1 MEIKI
6 LWTEEAIA
14 RLKDIFDYYS
24 EEATVRIAQKL
35 VIEIVDY
42 ADILI
47 SHPELGAIE
56 ELPKG
61 RKNKYHYLVCKNY
74 KIIYWKGK
82 NIISIATVFDT
93 RRNPKKIKKGLK

>member
-1 MEIKI
+1 LDRRSYCKSE
-6 LWTEEAIA
+6 
-14 RLKDIFDYYS
+14 RYFDYYS

-56 ELPKG
+56 ELLKR

-93 RRNPKKIKKGLK
+93 RRNPKKIKKELK

>member
-47 SHPELGAIE
+47 SRPELGAIE
-56 ELPKG
+56 ELLRVHSKTF
-61 RKNKYHYLVCKNY
+61 N
-74 KIIYWKGK
+74 
-82 NIISIATVFDT
+82 SF
-93 RRNPKKIKKGLK
+93 

>member
-1 MEIKI
+1 LEIKI

-47 SHPELGAIE
+47 SHPELGKIE
-56 ELPKG
+56 ELVKG

-74 KIIYWKGK
+74 KSIYCKEK
-82 NIISIATVFDT
+82 NIISTATVFDT
-93 RRNPKKIKKGLK
+93 IRNPKKIKKGLK